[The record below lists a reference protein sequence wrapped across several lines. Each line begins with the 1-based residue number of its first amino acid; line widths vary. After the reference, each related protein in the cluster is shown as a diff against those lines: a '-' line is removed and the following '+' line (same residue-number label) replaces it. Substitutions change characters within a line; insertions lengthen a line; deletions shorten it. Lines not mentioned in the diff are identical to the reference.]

1 MTTLYLVRHAETEWH
16 QENRYAG
23 HTDIQLTEFGHQQT
37 AGLIPWIKAV
47 NPNVIAS
54 SDSLRAKDTARPL
67 AESLGKNLVIEPRF
81 REVNF
86 GEIEGLT
93 PDEMLVR
100 YPELRAAFLLNPADT
115 KMPGGESGRE
125 AVSRAL
131 PGLSELLARKDNE
144 IVVVVCHGTLL
155 RLLTCSL
162 LGINLNEYRRTFPM
176 IPNTGRIALEVDK
189 IQKESNSTPKAI
201 FLELIT

>member
-1 MTTLYLVRHAETEWH
+1 VTTLYLVRHAETVWH
-16 QENRYAG
+16 QENKYAG
-23 HTDIQLTEFGHQQT
+23 HTDIQLTELGHQQ
-37 AGLIPWIKAV
+37 AAELIPWIKAV

-54 SDSLRAKDTARPL
+54 SDSLRAKDTALPL
-67 AESLGKNLVIEPRF
+67 AESLGKELVIESRF

-93 PDEMLVR
+93 PDEMLIQ

-115 KMPGGESGRE
+115 RMPGGESGRE
-125 AVSRAL
+125 AVNRAL
-131 PGLSELLARKDNE
+131 PGLIELLARKDNE
-144 IVVVVCHGTLL
+144 IVIIVCHGTLM

-162 LGINLNEYRRTFPM
+162 LGINLNEYRRTFPI
-176 IPNTGRIALEVDK
+176 IPNTGKIALQVES
-189 IQKESNSTPKAI
+189 IQQESISTLTAI

>member
-1 MTTLYLVRHAETEWH
+1 MTTLYLVRHAETVWH
-16 QENRYAG
+16 QENKYAG
-23 HTDIQLTEFGHQQT
+23 HTDIQLTELGHQQ
-37 AGLIPWIKAV
+37 AAELIPWIKAV

-54 SDSLRAKDTARPL
+54 SDSLRAKDTALPL
-67 AESLGKNLVIEPRF
+67 AESLGKELVIESRF

-93 PDEMLVR
+93 PDEMLMKF
-100 YPELRAAFLLNPADT
+100 PELREAFLLNPADT
-115 KMPGGESGRE
+115 RMPGGESGRE
-125 AVSRAL
+125 AVYRAL
-131 PGLSELLARKDNE
+131 PGLIELLAKKDNE
-144 IVVVVCHGTLL
+144 IVVVVCHGTLI

-176 IPNTGRIALEVDK
+176 IPNTGRIALQVER
-189 IQKESNSTPKAI
+189 IQQESNSTLSAI

>member
-1 MTTLYLVRHAETEWH
+1 VTTLYLVRHAETEWH
-16 QENRYAG
+16 QANRYAG
-23 HTDIQLTEFGHQQT
+23 HTDIQLTEFGHQQAT
-37 AGLIPWIKAV
+37 GLIPWIKAV

-67 AESLGKNLVIEPRF
+67 AESLGKDLVIEPRF

-86 GEIEGLT
+86 GKIEGLT
-93 PDEMLVR
+93 PDEMLVQ
-100 YPELRAAFLLNPADT
+100 YPDLRAAFLLNPADT
-115 KMPGGESGRE
+115 RMPGGESGRE

-131 PGLSELLARKDNE
+131 LGLREILARKDNE
-144 IVVVVCHGTLL
+144 IVIVVCHGTLM

-162 LGINLNEYRRTFPM
+162 LGINLNEYRRTFPI
-176 IPNTGRIALEVDK
+176 IPNIGRIALQVDG
-189 IQKESNSTPKAI
+189 IQKESNSTLTGI

>member
-1 MTTLYLVRHAETEWH
+1 VTTLYFVRHAETEWH
-16 QENRYAG
+16 KENRYAG
-23 HTDIQLTEFGHQQT
+23 HTDIQLTEFGHRQ
-37 AGLIPWIKAV
+37 AAELIPWIKAV

-67 AESLGKNLVIEPRF
+67 AESLGKDHVIEPRF

-93 PDEMLVR
+93 PDEMLVQ
-100 YPELRAAFLLNPADT
+100 YPELRAAFILNPADT
-115 KMPGGESGRE
+115 KMPGGESGKE
-125 AVSRAL
+125 AVDRAIPAL
-131 PGLSELLARKDNE
+131 NELLSREENE
-144 IVVVVCHGTLL
+144 TIVVVCHGTLM

-162 LGINLNEYRRTFPM
+162 LGINLNEYRRKFPM

-189 IQKESNSTPKAI
+189 NQKTLSSTPTSI
-201 FLELIT
+201 FLELIK

>member
-1 MTTLYLVRHAETEWH
+1 MTTLYLVRHAQTVWH
-16 QENRYAG
+16 QENKYAG
-23 HTDIQLTEFGHQQT
+23 HTDIQLTELGHQQ
-37 AGLIPWIKAV
+37 AAELIPWIKAV

-54 SDSLRAKDTARPL
+54 SDSVRAKDTALPL
-67 AESLGKNLVIEPRF
+67 AESLGRELVIESRF

-93 PDEMLVR
+93 PDEMLIQ

-115 KMPGGESGRE
+115 RMPGGESGRE
-125 AVSRAL
+125 AVYRAIPAL
-131 PGLSELLARKDNE
+131 NELLAREDNGT
-144 IVVVVCHGTLL
+144 IVVVCHGTLM

-162 LGINLNEYRRTFPM
+162 LGINLNEYRRKFPM
-176 IPNTGRIALEVDK
+176 IPNTGRIALEVDNIEK
-189 IQKESNSTPKAI
+189 TPYSTPTSI

>member
-1 MTTLYLVRHAETEWH
+1 MTTLYLVRHAETVWH
-16 QENRYAG
+16 QENKYAG
-23 HTDIQLTEFGHQQT
+23 HTDIQLTELGHQQ
-37 AGLIPWIKAV
+37 AAELIPWIKAV

-54 SDSLRAKDTARPL
+54 SDSLRAKDTALPL
-67 AESLGKNLVIEPRF
+67 AESLGKELVIESRF

-93 PDEMLVR
+93 PDEMLVQ

-131 PGLSELLARKDNE
+131 PGLIELLARKDNK
-144 IVVVVCHGTLL
+144 IVIVVCHGTLM
-155 RLLTCSL
+155 RLLACKL

-176 IPNTGRIALEVDK
+176 IPNTGKIALQVER
-189 IQKESNSTPKAI
+189 IQQECSSTLTAI
-201 FLELIT
+201 FLELIL

>member
-1 MTTLYLVRHAETEWH
+1 MTTLYLVRHAETVWH

-23 HTDIQLTEFGHQQT
+23 HTDIQLTELGHQQ
-37 AGLIPWIKAV
+37 AAELVPWIKAV

-54 SDSLRAKDTARPL
+54 SDSLRAIDTAFPL
-67 AESLGKNLVIEPRF
+67 AESLGKELVIESRF

-93 PDEMLVR
+93 PDEMLIQH
-100 YPELRAAFLLNPADT
+100 PELRKAFLLNPADT
-115 KMPGGESGRE
+115 RMPGGESGRE

-131 PGLSELLARKDNE
+131 PALIELLARKNNQ
-144 IVVVVCHGTLL
+144 IVIVVCHGTLM

-162 LGINLNEYRRTFPM
+162 LGINLNEYRRIFPI
-176 IPNTGRIALEVDK
+176 IPNTGRIALQVER
-189 IQKESNSTPKAI
+189 IQQESGSTLTAI
-201 FLELIT
+201 FLE

>member
-16 QENRYAG
+16 HDNRYAG
-23 HTDIQLTEFGHQQT
+23 HTDIQLTEFGHQQV
-37 AGLIPWIKAV
+37 AELIPWIKAV

-54 SDSLRAKDTARPL
+54 SDLSRAKDTARPL
-67 AESLGKNLVIEPRF
+67 AKSLGKDLLIEPRF

-86 GEIEGLT
+86 GAIESLT
-93 PDEMLVR
+93 PDEMLVQ

-125 AVSRAL
+125 AVTRAL
-131 PGLSELLARKDNE
+131 PGLSELLTRKDHE
-144 IVVVVCHGTLL
+144 IVVVVCHGTLM
-155 RLLTCSL
+155 RLIACSL
-162 LGINLNEYRRTFPM
+162 LEINLNEYRRKFPM
-176 IPNTGRIALEVDK
+176 IPNTGRIALQVDR
-189 IQKESNSTPKAI
+189 IQKESNSTHTAI

>member
-1 MTTLYLVRHAETEWH
+1 MTTLYLVRHAQTVWH
-16 QENRYAG
+16 QENKYAG
-23 HTDIQLTEFGHQQT
+23 HTDIQLTELGHQQ
-37 AGLIPWIKAV
+37 AAELIPWIKAV

-54 SDSLRAKDTARPL
+54 SDSLRAKDTALPL
-67 AESLGKNLVIEPRF
+67 AESLGKELVIESRF

-93 PDEMLVR
+93 PDEMLMKF
-100 YPELRAAFLLNPADT
+100 PELREAFLLNPADT
-115 KMPGGESGRE
+115 RMPGGESGRE
-125 AVSRAL
+125 AVYRAL
-131 PGLSELLARKDNE
+131 PGLIELLAKKDNE
-144 IVVVVCHGTLL
+144 IVVVVCHGTLI

-176 IPNTGRIALEVDK
+176 IPNTGRIALQVER
-189 IQKESNSTPKAI
+189 IQQESNSTLSAI

>member
-1 MTTLYLVRHAETEWH
+1 MTTLYLVRHAETVWH
-16 QENRYAG
+16 QENKYAG
-23 HTDIQLTEFGHQQT
+23 HTDIQLTELGHQQ
-37 AGLIPWIKAV
+37 AAELIPWIKAV

-54 SDSLRAKDTARPL
+54 SDSLRAKDTALPL
-67 AESLGKNLVIEPRF
+67 AESLGKELVIESRF

-93 PDEMLVR
+93 PDEMLIQ

-115 KMPGGESGRE
+115 RMPGGESGRE
-125 AVSRAL
+125 AVNRAL
-131 PGLSELLARKDNE
+131 PGLIELLARKDNE
-144 IVVVVCHGTLL
+144 IVIIVCHGTLM

-162 LGINLNEYRRTFPM
+162 LGINLNEYRRTFPI
-176 IPNTGRIALEVDK
+176 IPNTGKIALQVES
-189 IQKESNSTPKAI
+189 IQQESISTLTAI